1 MRGRYIVTLN
11 LIQSR
16 IVKRIVRDRMVFNC
30 PSAGASGSEAG
41 VTTKQIPYG
50 ILPIPTF
57 PNQGKE
63 RSPIPG
69 LEREQTTASS
79 FARRRS
85 ILSSKEFTF
94 LNQKSN
100 FSKYIFFIYT

>member
-1 MRGRYIVTLN
+1 
-11 LIQSR
+11 
-16 IVKRIVRDRMVFNC
+16 MVFNC
-30 PSAGASGSEAG
+30 PSAGDSGSEAG

-57 PNQGKE
+57 PKSGKE
-63 RSPIPG
+63 RSPIHK

-79 FARRRS
+79 FVLGRN

-100 FSKYIFFIYT
+100 FSKYIVFIYT